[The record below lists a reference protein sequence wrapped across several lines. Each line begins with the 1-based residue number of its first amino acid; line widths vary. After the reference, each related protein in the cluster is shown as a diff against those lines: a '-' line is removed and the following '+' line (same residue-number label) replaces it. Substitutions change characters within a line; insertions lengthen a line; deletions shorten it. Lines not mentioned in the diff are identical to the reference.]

1 MPNNKKLN
9 QSNRGKPKFFAKK
22 ETRNLH
28 KDLADKEKEIEVL
41 RSKVEAK
48 KNKMWSN
55 IIIDNRTDKS
65 EPFPAE
71 VQEVIEMFKN
81 GAFQTCDK
89 KRIMINKE
97 LVMVYDYCFN
107 GMNGFNMKWFDNAE
121 KWVDTQMDR
130 GLDTFDKMKCYWTR
144 EGAKK
149 KNDIWYGSS
158 NLSIIP
164 DGGTCGM
171 CVMAGAMM
179 GLPPEEWASARD
191 PLEMD

>member
-9 QSNRGKPKFFAKK
+9 QSNRGNPKFFAKK

-48 KNKMWSN
+48 KNQMWSN

-71 VQEVIEMFKN
+71 VQEVMEMFQN

-97 LVMVYDYCFN
+97 LVIVYEYCLKEIN
-107 GMNGFNMKWFDNAE
+107 GMNMEWFDNAE
-121 KWVDTQMDR
+121 KWIDTQIER

-144 EGAKK
+144 VGATK
-149 KNDIWYGSS
+149 KNIKWYGE
-158 NLSIIP
+158 NRLNYH
-164 DGGTCGM
+164 DDCGM
-171 CVMAGAMM
+171 CIMAGACF
-179 GLPPEEWASARD
+179 GLHPTEWASVRD
-191 PLEMD
+191 PKEMD

>member
-1 MPNNKKLN
+1 MPNKKKVN

-28 KDLADKEKEIEVL
+28 KDLADK
-41 RSKVEAK
+41 
-48 KNKMWSN
+48 KNKLWSN

-81 GAFQTCDK
+81 GAFKTCDG

-97 LVMVYDYCFN
+97 LAMVYDYCFN
-107 GMNGFNMKWFDNAE
+107 GMNGMNMEWFDNAE
-121 KWVDTQMDR
+121 KWIETQIER

-144 EGAKK
+144 VGATKKNIKWYGEGAVNARLNY
-149 KNDIWYGSS
+149 ND
-158 NLSIIP
+158 
-164 DGGTCGM
+164 DFGM
-171 CVMAGAMM
+171 CIMAGACF
-179 GLPPEEWASARD
+179 GLPPTEWASARD

>member
-1 MPNNKKLN
+1 MPNNKK
-9 QSNRGKPKFFAKK
+9 S
-22 ETRNLH
+22 
-28 KDLADKEKEIEVL
+28 
-41 RSKVEAK
+41 
-48 KNKMWSN
+48 KNKSVKKSQK
-55 IIIDNRTDKS
+55 IIFNDNRTDKS
-65 EPFPAE
+65 KPLPAE
-71 VQEVIEMFKN
+71 VYEVMEMFKN
-81 GAFQTCDK
+81 GAFKTCDGN
-89 KRIMINKE
+89 RLMINKE
-97 LVMVYDYCFN
+97 LVMVYDYCLKEKN
-107 GMNGFNMKWFDNAE
+107 GLNMKWFNNAE

-158 NLSIIP
+158 NLTIIP